1 MRGNKQDGAGCGHR
15 TALQISRIRAYRKY
29 PTIASA
35 VSRKRLAVEPY
46 QTVYGRFAIHPSHRT
61 EHEPHPVAR
70 SGAPIHR
77 QLPVLGSR
85 NRSAVRTLRKRS
97 RNRRTPARLRTNTRR
112 GRGTMRAAGGAEAT
126 RSAYLHDYLRLPLR
140 PLQVTRIGGSGAD
153 PAACGTSS
161 SRPAVQTPRRPPSA
175 FHARNIRR
183 RCGADKRICLYICR
197 RFLFPEPNKK
207 PKTDGIQFQRAGI
220 QVAAILERT

>member
-1 MRGNKQDGAGCGHR
+1 MRPPHRPANFPNPGVPQIPDDRIRRFPQTARRRTVSNCLWAICNPSVAPDRAR
-15 TALQISRIRAYRKY
+15 TASRRAKRRPDPP
-29 PTIASA
+29 PTPRTRQSESFSSSNSPKAKSQPPHT
-35 VSRKRLAVEPY
+35 SPPPN
-46 QTVYGRFAIHPSHRT
+46 QHPS
-61 EHEPHPVAR
+61 
-70 SGAPIHR
+70 R
-77 QLPVLGSR
+77 QRHNAG
-85 NRSAVRTLRKRS
+85 
-97 RNRRTPARLRTNTRR
+97 
-112 GRGTMRAAGGAEAT
+112 GRGGAEAT